1 MEEFKPNNEKRRVPL
16 IDSYEREKIETSV
29 RDLEL
34 TAGTLKAVL
43 DIIDFAEKNNISVK
57 RNNQEFDTLRV
68 PEKDFGP
75 DGKIR
80 EALDGLLERA
90 RKEQGIIHNQ
100 FNDQQ
105 KKDWLMFIQ
114 DKK

>member
-1 MEEFKPNNEKRRVPL
+1 MESLTQNNEGKRLPL

-75 DGKIR
+75 NGQIR
-80 EALDGLLERA
+80 EALDGLLKRA
-90 RKEQGIIHNQ
+90 RREQGVIHDQ

-105 KKDWLMFIQ
+105 KKDWLRFIQ